1 MKKACH
7 VAAYEDNF
15 ALICFLPCYKWELE
29 CENME
34 ILGILNDNMGRDI
47 GEEQEEQQYV
57 LKRSLSLSAISRSKQ
72 ASRCPAPFL
81 IKTYEL
87 LDHQQ
92 KGWESSSRSSSSSCS
107 SRSNSISGGDGND
120 DQRNKIVSWNHEGT
134 GFVVW
139 SPVEFS
145 ELLLPKYF
153 KHNNFSSFIRQL
165 NTYGFKKIA
174 SNRWEFRHEKFR
186 RGGREML
193 VEITR
198 KKCEPSAFP
207 AFLKASTSA
216 AAAAA
221 TAATDNNK
229 ERKMELMEENKKL
242 REENVELQKQVAYF
256 KSLEI
261 KLLDWL
267 NHYKDNNN
275 NTNIDVRGVC

>member
-1 MKKACH
+1 
-7 VAAYEDNF
+7 
-15 ALICFLPCYKWELE
+15 
-29 CENME
+29 ME

-57 LKRSLSLSAISRSKQ
+57 LKRSLSTISRSKQ

-92 KGWESSSRSSSSSCS
+92 KGLESSSSISSCS

-120 DQRNKIVSWNHEGT
+120 DRRNKIVSWNNEGT

-216 AAAAA
+216 AA
-221 TAATDNNK
+221 TDNNK

-267 NHYKDNNN
+267 NHHKDNN
-275 NTNIDVRGVC
+275 NTNIDVRGMLAAENDKFVSA